1 MEMRPDFVS
10 GPQGLTVVE
19 FPNIV
24 VAIEVKIG
32 KKKGNS
38 PKSSWL
44 LLRPGFG
51 ANIFSAC
58 ALIQQA
64 LKNACTRT
72 RC

>member
-1 MEMRPDFVS
+1 MEVRPDFVS

-24 VAIEVKIG
+24 VVTEVKIG

-51 ANIFSAC
+51 ANILSAC

-64 LKNACTRT
+64 FRHCTRT